1 MLQFMRKDEGGKMNK
16 LKMKRQ
22 EVGMTQLELA
32 NLTQVTRQTIG
43 LIEKDLYNPSIKIC
57 IAICKALGTTL
68 DEIFWEAKE

>member
-1 MLQFMRKDEGGKMNK
+1 MNK